1 MFLSKS
7 LCFLPIEFIKL
18 NQDPTQGPEFP
29 VSISHHGMIKYD
41 EKYIFVIGGIQN
53 KETSRK
59 TWIVDVTNPNSF
71 IIKKGPRLKEARSNF
86 AFGKMVIDGKTILI
100 VAGGRFWRSMGTFS
114 NLDSVEMLDPTSHQ
128 GWTSG
133 KI

>member
-1 MFLSKS
+1 
-7 LCFLPIEFIKL
+7 
-18 NQDPTQGPEFP
+18 
-29 VSISHHGMIKYD
+29 MIKYD
-41 EKYIFVIGGIQN
+41 EKYIYVIGGIQN
-53 KETSRK
+53 KETSHK

-71 IIKKGPRLKEARSNF
+71 IIKKGPRLKGARSNF

-100 VAGGRFWRSMGTFS
+100 VAGGGDGKI